1 MKKACHTAIDK
12 MKRLWYNNR
21 MKQMEIFTT
30 DGEQTAENTKC
41 VFTGHRQLDED
52 FSKPRLKRAIERL
65 IQCGVDTFYNGMA
78 IGFDLCAAEC
88 VLAFKRKYPHIKLI
102 ACIPCYGQ
110 DKYFSDADKKR
121 YVKILKKTDESV
133 TLADHYHQGCMQNR
147 DKYMVER
154 ADCMIAYCNKTTGG
168 AAYTV
173 KIFEKIHPDGLILFV

>member
-12 MKRLWYNNR
+12 MKRVWYNNR
-21 MKQMEIFTT
+21 MKQMGIFTT

-65 IQCGVDTFYNGMA
+65 IRCGVDTFYNGMA

-88 VLAFKRKYPHIKLI
+88 VLTFKRKYPHIKLI

-173 KIFEKIHPDGLILFV
+173 KIFEKTHPDGLILFV

>member
-1 MKKACHTAIDK
+1 
-12 MKRLWYNNR
+12 
-21 MKQMEIFTT
+21 MKQLQLFTT

-78 IGFDLCAAEC
+78 IGFDLCSAEC

-121 YVKILKKTDESV
+121 YVKILKKADESV

-147 DKYMVER
+147 DKYMVEH

-173 KIFEKIHPDGLILFV
+173 KIFEKTHPDGLILFV